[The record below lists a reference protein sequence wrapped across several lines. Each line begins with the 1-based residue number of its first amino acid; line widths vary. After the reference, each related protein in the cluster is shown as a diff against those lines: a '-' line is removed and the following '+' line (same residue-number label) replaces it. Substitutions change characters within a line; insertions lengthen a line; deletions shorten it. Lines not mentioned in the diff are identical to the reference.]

1 MKSPC
6 DAEQALAH
14 TESFEYILF
23 DEGFFEAGYIRK
35 LSQSVTT
42 TLATGWLRASS
53 RIVSGCRK
61 ITKTES

>member
-14 TESFEYILF
+14 TESFEYISF
-23 DEGFFEAGYIRK
+23 DEGFFEDEYTRK

-42 TLATGWLRASS
+42 TLATGWLRASNGF
-53 RIVSGCRK
+53 RL
-61 ITKTES
+61 